1 MLIAQITRKLLTS
14 LFLITYF
21 ICSGQDIYSEL
32 RDKYWE
38 FEENDPKAFTYINLS
53 IASAKR
59 EKNYSELYQIYD
71 DAVRFSPDNKLKYAD
86 SAIAAAKLSGN
97 KDLIGSS
104 HVIKGIIF
112 YFNYRKFQPALDEY
126 LKAYPYLKNAEDPF
140 LKYENIYHI
149 GVVKSYLGYYEEA
162 MPLFKECIK
171 YFEQQT
177 KSDIHPNL
185 IINNQKGYLNSLHQL
200 IICYQAMGKNSE
212 AEKLITI
219 GLESTPANPF
229 FNLEKSYFQKAK
241 GIDEFKK
248 KNYQNAIVY
257 FDKAIPELIKLNDF
271 TWASVVFFN
280 KAQCLKKLGREKLA
294 VDNYQKVDSIFK
306 KYHFIL
312 PEIRKNYEELI
323 AHYRKGN
330 DIKQELYYTNQL
342 LKADDII
349 SKDFK
354 YLSKRINREYD
365 TQSLTDAKA
374 ELETYNFWGKF
385 LLVGCLIV
393 ICILAMVVIYWF
405 GRKKAVQIKYEQLLS
420 KINNEVKVSSDKEI
434 FESNTINR
442 SLKLEENIAQKILKS
457 MADFEKS
464 KAFLEKGLT
473 LNRLAA
479 EFETNTS
486 YLSQVI
492 NEYKGTNF
500 NTYINTLRIK
510 FATQKIYSDK
520 EWRKYSVEDIA
531 TQCGF
536 SNRQSFSN
544 IFFEQNGIRPA
555 DFIKKRREELVIQ
568 N

>member
-1 MLIAQITRKLLTS
+1 MLTPQITLRLLIS
-14 LFLITYF
+14 LCFITYS

-38 FEENDPKAFTYINLS
+38 FEENDPRAFTYIDLS
-53 IASAKR
+53 IATAKK

-71 DAVRFSPDNKLKYAD
+71 DAVRYSPDKKLKYAD

-104 HVIKGIIF
+104 HIIKGIIY

-162 MPLFKECIK
+162 IPLFKECLI
-171 YFEQQT
+171 YFEKET
-177 KSDIHPNL
+177 ASDIHPNL

-200 IICYQAMGKNSE
+200 IICYQALGKNKE
-212 AEKLITI
+212 AERLIGI
-219 GLESTPANPF
+219 GLKKMPDKPF
-229 FNLEKSYFQKAK
+229 FKLEESYFQKAK
-241 GIDEFKK
+241 GIDEFRK
-248 KNYQNAIVY
+248 KNYQKAIVN
-257 FDKAIPELIKLNDF
+257 FDNALPELTKLNDF
-271 TWASVVFFN
+271 TWASVVYFY
-280 KAQCLKKLGREKLA
+280 KAQSLKNLGQERPA
-294 VDNYQKVDSIFK
+294 VDNYRKVDSIFS

-323 AHYRKGN
+323 AYYRKGN
-330 DIKQELYYTNQL
+330 DTKQELYYTNQL

-354 YLSKRINREYD
+354 YLSKRISKEYD

-374 ELETYNFWGKF
+374 KLERTNVWGKF
-385 LLVGCLIV
+385 LLAGCMI
-393 ICILAMVVIYWF
+393 IIIILALVVIYWF
-405 GRKKAVQIKYEQLLS
+405 RRKKAFQSKYDQLLS
-420 KINNEVKVSSDKEI
+420 KINDDSRMPSHEEI
-434 FESNTINR
+434 IVANDPNKSF
-442 SLKLEENIAQKILKS
+442 KLEKNIAQKILNNMS
-457 MADFEKS
+457 DFEKS

-479 EFETNTS
+479 EFGTNTS

-510 FATQKIYSDK
+510 YATQKIYSDK

-531 TQCGF
+531 SQCGF

-555 DFIKKRREELVIQ
+555 DFIKKRKEELMTSS
-568 N
+568 